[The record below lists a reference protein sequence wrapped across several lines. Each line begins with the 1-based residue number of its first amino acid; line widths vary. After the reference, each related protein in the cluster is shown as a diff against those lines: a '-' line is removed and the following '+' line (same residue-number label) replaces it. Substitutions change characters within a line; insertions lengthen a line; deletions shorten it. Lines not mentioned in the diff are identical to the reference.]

1 MADWRDVMNARA
13 EAEKLAREVPE
24 SPLSTNDPGLMYA
37 MLAVRAEI
45 RALGILLDYAR
56 GDAR

>member
-1 MADWRDVMNARA
+1 MADWRDVMNARS
-13 EAEKLAREVPE
+13 EADKYAREVPE

-37 MLAVRAEI
+37 VLALRLEI
-45 RALGILLDYAR
+45 RALATLIDYAR